1 MNRQLFTFIGMNRD
15 LDPAKSNTQYAY
27 EIRNLRVTAQEDS
40 TMLALVTEKGNTQ
53 YNIVNPERSL
63 VESTVLGYCVLN
75 EHIVLFNTDY
85 INDYIYRLDI
95 HNPDDGNLDWEC
107 LYTGNLNFRD
117 PRTNELWEDL
127 NIETLGVYENDKIQ
141 KVYWIDN
148 VNQPRVINIYTDEH
162 DNTVIDYNA
171 LTNPFDFV
179 PALSL
184 QEKVEVKKTYLKGL
198 FESGTIQYVCTYF
211 DTYGRQSNA
220 FYVSPIYYVSPS
232 DKGASAEDSVS
243 NAFKIRISRPDANF
257 KNIRIY
263 SIQRTS
269 ENGTPI
275 CKKVSDI
282 NIDSSLQYIH
292 NEYKLAYNPL
302 MRIIGFD
309 DNITSDINKLI
320 VFERVGDIG
329 QPIEKYLVSNVGPIA
344 RYEFPKKA
352 FVYDTDTGKIWQ
364 YSPRYD
370 TDEHLVILH
379 QRDVEV
385 TTIMTSDGEDMNGI
399 TGDAFITWNSI
410 PYVEVIDS
418 GMNNEVVDYAEVL
431 YAGGSAI
438 LPKAMEQKDMT
449 LFFGNY
455 RLNSL
460 IVDKPLIDT
469 LQRGCTITFG
479 HSEITID
486 KGNNSW
492 YPYHNQLDLSA
503 KEITTFKGGESYS
516 FGVILQDEFGTW
528 SSVIPLK
535 SVYNQFYPLDKD
547 GYFRPV
553 KAYVK
558 FTDAVYTYLEGLEPK
573 VKQLKLVVLNVLSPN
588 VVYQGIVCPTVY
600 SLERK
605 QGNIYSQSS
614 WFMRSLYP
622 PSETDPTALHSR
634 IPQNM
639 HNYNITS
646 NYNIVGNNH
655 WGVNYGNIEDI
666 EVGEIFGASSI
677 RITASDLTTNSN
689 IENNA
694 DFFVDWNT
702 LTLHSPD
709 IEIADDAVNSTWN
722 KIRLIGVVPI
732 NNIRTSAF
740 MSFTTSEG
748 RSDIAQNFY
757 LPGTQYDLGL
767 FTYRNGCI
775 ISDGSIDNSQ
785 KAYYPIFH
793 WHRLGSATMQKAP
806 SAGNNWTA
814 EIGIKA
820 MSTISVGNN
829 TIFKKIKEYNT
840 CPLHIYR
847 DDSNLVYLEKDPNNA
862 DFPDNKVYQAEVNK
876 IVNSS
881 NMHPIEFIHAG
892 DGDDFGVSILT
903 GINLKE
909 GVPIKYKSSPH
920 GVFSLNYTNDGRQTL
935 LPNVQGDFTQKL
947 PFWSKVAEDP
957 SIPTPPHDFTIIE
970 ELPITLGQEISFYL
984 SSPFPVDWDTEQQ
997 RKDYYLVTSY
1007 GRSYRGYTLR
1017 EGFYIFSGNERYEDA
1032 THGINVEFSKHIW
1045 VFKQLPGNNVWGFV
1059 DFFSTDRGMIE
1070 QNFITDDGRT
1080 LWWRSFQLD
1089 IPRDI
1094 IFTGLVNTNHFKQI
1108 TAAVTH
1114 KRYTETATATRIRHY
1129 ADYTLHL
1136 DSDTIVDSAPQSPIS
1151 ETIPI
1156 PSNTNYVYLVEY
1168 YNDTPLTPDIYN
1180 PTNIWNVASMPYSI
1194 NNRSLIEASI
1204 GDTYYQRFDTLK
1216 TYPYSLEDKNQVTEI
1231 FSFMCETKHNI
1242 DGRCDS
1248 RRGWIDNTTAMNTNF
1263 NLINPA
1269 YTQPDNVFAYNYL
1282 DVNKF
1287 SLGRF
1292 PNQILW
1298 TLTKTY
1304 GSDIDNWT
1312 HIIPTAYLD
1321 MNGSLGEVRALKL
1334 WNKDLICF
1342 QDKGIARINY
1352 NERAAIS
1359 TQDGVPIELSNS
1371 GKVDGY
1377 TYISDKIGCTNKN
1390 TIKTGKDTIY
1400 FIDSNNKEI
1409 YRWKD
1414 GFESLSK
1421 VKGFNTYLYN
1431 NTLLDHAATFYDTK
1445 LKDVYFKFKLDNN
1458 TMEYLV
1464 YNETLKDFTS
1474 FIDYNA
1480 KFIFNI
1486 KDSLVSIK
1494 EDAHTSLWK
1503 QFDGD
1508 YLSFYGEPLKDY
1520 SIEFVSSEYPIMDK
1534 IFTNIE
1540 FRADVLKSNIT
1551 DSYSQKTHNSPYY
1564 ASVNIQP
1571 FSHIRVWNEYQDTDK
1586 IELNSMIRAG
1596 SNLSQKFRIWRGDIP
1611 RDKNGE
1617 HKLQRIRSPWA
1628 RIKLFGKLYPHLGKS
1643 KTVIHDMNVLYM

>member
-53 YNIVNPERSL
+53 YIIVNPERSL

-95 HNPDDGNLDWEC
+95 HNPDDGYLDCEC

-117 PRTNELWEDL
+117 PGTNELWEDL
-127 NIETLGVYENDKIQ
+127 NIETLGIYENDKIQ

-148 VNQPRVINIYTDEH
+148 INQPRVINIVRDIRY
-162 DNTVIDYNA
+162 IDYNT

-211 DTYGRQSNA
+211 DTYSRQSNA

-243 NAFKIRISRPDANF
+243 NAFKIRINRPDANF

-282 NIDSSLQYIH
+282 NIDSSLQYIY

-302 MRIIGFD
+302 MNIIGFD

-344 RYEFPKKA
+344 RYEFPKRA

-379 QRDVEV
+379 QRDVEI

-399 TGDAFITWNSI
+399 TGNAFITWNSI
-410 PYVEVIDS
+410 PYVEIIDS

-479 HSEITID
+479 YSEITID

-600 SLERK
+600 SFSERK
-605 QGNIYSQSS
+605 ARNVYARSS

-622 PSETDPTALHSR
+622 PSEAAPTELHNR

-639 HNYNITS
+639 HNYNIVSKFDDNGEIT
-646 NYNIVGNNH
+646 
-655 WGVNYGNIEDI
+655 
-666 EVGEIFGASSI
+666 VGEIYNVDNERRKSDALLIDVQPDSASI
-677 RITASDLTTNSN
+677 QDKRASD
-689 IENNA
+689 
-694 DFFVDWNT
+694 FFIDWNV

-709 IEIADDAVNSTWN
+709 IEIADDYEGNDWN
-722 KIRLIGVVPI
+722 KLRLVGVSPI
-732 NNIRTSAF
+732 SSIRTDMNLSFSSAEQ
-740 MSFTTSEG
+740 SIG
-748 RSDIAQNFY
+748 RNLYI
-757 LPGTQYDLGL
+757 PGKAYDLAL
-767 FTYRNGCI
+767 FNYQSFKLNDDGNFSG
-775 ISDGSIDNSQ
+775 SDL
-785 KAYYPIFH
+785 AEYPIFT
-793 WHRLGSATMQKAP
+793 WHRLGSITAQKVP
-806 SAGNNWTA
+806 TGNNPWIA
-814 EIGIKA
+814 EIGTKA
-820 MSTISVGNN
+820 MSTISVANKNLFFYNKESFN
-829 TIFKKIKEYNT
+829 TSNLKV
-840 CPLHIYR
+840 YR
-847 DDSNLVYLEKDPNNA
+847 DDETLVSIDNDIN
-862 DFPDNKVYQAEVNK
+862 DIDCPDYKLYSGSTN
-876 IVNSS
+876 IVN
-881 NMHPIEFIHAG
+881 ITKT
-892 DGDDFGVSILT
+892 GVNPVELITNNNNTKTVKTLEYK
-903 GINLKE
+903 LYE
-909 GVPIKYKSSPH
+909 GVPIKYKSSSH
-920 GVFSLNYTNDGRQTL
+920 GVLALKYTNDHRQTV
-935 LPNVQGDFTQKL
+935 LPNVLGNTSNSF
-947 PFWSKVAEDP
+947 PFWSQSLSSQVFPASTTDF
-957 SIPTPPHDFTIIE
+957 SIIKELDFTEYGLRFEFHYDHTALQHSYWIRCRNE
-970 ELPITLGQEISFYL
+970 STSFYL
-984 SSPFPVDWDTEQQ
+984 E
-997 RKDYYLVTSY
+997 
-1007 GRSYRGYTLR
+1007 
-1017 EGFYIFSGNERYEDA
+1017 EGFYIFKNAPVVTFQGREGSTTIDLNKKIWHLKKRTITPYGHPE
-1032 THGINVEFSKHIW
+1032 INW
-1045 VFKQLPGNNVWGFV
+1045 AFV
-1059 DFFSTDRGMIE
+1059 DPFEDIYEHDQFIMNDNSLFLWRNHPIGDTFTLTFDLYTDNYTLKTFSIDVLRSRTNIAYYTSGPYDPRVGKYNGSYILTDETILP
-1070 QNFITDDGRT
+1070 I
-1080 LWWRSFQLD
+1080 
-1089 IPRDI
+1089 
-1094 IFTGLVNTNHFKQI
+1094 
-1108 TAAVTH
+1108 TH
-1114 KRYTETATATRIRHY
+1114 KSTVYNT
-1129 ADYTLHL
+1129 
-1136 DSDTIVDSAPQSPIS
+1136 VN
-1151 ETIPI
+1151 IPNTV
-1156 PSNTNYVYLVEY
+1156 NTNYVYLAEY
-1168 YNDTPLTPDIYN
+1168 YNDNPLTPDIYN
-1180 PTNIWNVASMPYSI
+1180 PTNIWNVAGMPYSI

-1216 TYPYSLEDKNQVTEI
+1216 TYPYSLEDKNQVIEI

-1242 DGRCDS
+1242 DGRYDS

-1282 DVNKF
+1282 DVNRF
-1287 SLGRF
+1287 SIEGF

-1342 QDKGIARINY
+1342 QDKGIAKINY

-1377 TYISDKIGCTNKN
+1377 TYISDKVGCTNKN
-1390 TIKTGKDTIY
+1390 TIQTGKDTIY

-1421 VKGFNTYLYN
+1421 AKGFNTYLYN

-1464 YNETLKDFTS
+1464 YNETLQDFTS

-1486 KDSLVSIK
+1486 NDSLVSIK

-1540 FRADVLKSNIT
+1540 FRADVLKDNIT
-1551 DSYSQKTHNSPYY
+1551 EANSQRVHNSPYP
-1564 ASVNIQP
+1564 ASANIKP
-1571 FSHIRVWNEYQDTDK
+1571 FSYIRVWNEYQDTDK

-1611 RDKNGE
+1611 RDKNGA